1 MSYISLS
8 SNRHMYFLN
17 FFGCMVR
24 LGTEKNIFSSST
36 VRSSDAPI
44 PYIALEI
51 WEFPCFFWQLPSCQ
65 TGNHSAFSTSGSI
78 CSQFLCPLFCGASLP
93 AQGCQDVPGGVRNAV
108 ACLISHVSL
117 EESGGGEYW
126 NVGTTPWKSLTLFW
140 EINIHGVGEGCG
152 RS

>member
-51 WEFPCFFWQLPSCQ
+51 WEFPCFFWQLPSARQEITLLFQPLAASALSFFVLFFVVLLCLLRVVRMCQ
-65 TGNHSAFSTSGSI
+65 
-78 CSQFLCPLFCGASLP
+78 
-93 AQGCQDVPGGVRNAV
+93 
-108 ACLISHVSL
+108 
-117 EESGGGEYW
+117 EE
-126 NVGTTPWKSLTLFW
+126 
-140 EINIHGVGEGCG
+140 
-152 RS
+152 